1 MENVI
6 NLHKRT
12 IKNVETLCE
21 FTFAMQFAALEVAAR
36 VVVCRALGAECKGEL
51 RLRGKNGAKSVDD
64 LDWLDC
70 FDFTGGAHYGEAF
83 IRPAGFA
90 SFVAVEKLYSE
101 LPPVGRMWDMLVN
114 GECELSS
121 VDDTLA
127 GFVMNAAT
135 ASDLQTAA
143 DLVDSH
149 WVEILKEQDCVIAD
163 AIFKACTSPISA
175 PRKAA

>member
-70 FDFTGGAHYGEAF
+70 FDFTGGAHYGEA
-83 IRPAGFA
+83 
-90 SFVAVEKLYSE
+90 L
-101 LPPVGRMWDMLVN
+101 
-114 GECELSS
+114 
-121 VDDTLA
+121 
-127 GFVMNAAT
+127 
-135 ASDLQTAA
+135 
-143 DLVDSH
+143 
-149 WVEILKEQDCVIAD
+149 
-163 AIFKACTSPISA
+163 SA
-175 PRKAA
+175 PRVLRHSLLLRSCIANSRRWVGCGTCL